1 MGKGHPLNQTKGK
14 DMTEFQISEL
24 AISGYAGKPVP
35 NRFFKSE
42 SPAENGPGLAVL
54 FPGLRYTCDMP
65 LLYYPTKLFLQR
77 GFDVL
82 QVHTDYT
89 QPDFQASSRRDQGI
103 WLTAD
108 AKAALQAGGEQ
119 EHYARLVLV
128 GKSIGTLVLAHLVA
142 GESLA
147 GAATIWLTPLL
158 HQPQLVEAAVRCK
171 GPALFVAGS
180 GDPTFDEAALVR
192 IQEKARSETMV
203 IEGANHS
210 LEVSDDPLE
219 ALDILADIL
228 QRMVEFL
235 NRNHI

>member
-1 MGKGHPLNQTKGK
+1 
-14 DMTEFQISEL
+14 MTEFQISEL
-24 AISGYAGKPVP
+24 SISGYAGKAVP
-35 NRFFKSE
+35 NRFFKAQKA
-42 SPAENGPGLAVL
+42 AEAGEGLAVL

-89 QPDFQASSRRDQGI
+89 RPEFQASSRRDQGI
-103 WLTAD
+103 WLAAD
-108 AKAALQAGGEQ
+108 AKSAVQAGRAQGQ
-119 EHYARLVLV
+119 YDHLVLV

-142 GESLA
+142 NESTA
-147 GAATIWLTPLL
+147 GAGAIWLTPLL

-192 IQEKARSETMV
+192 IQEKTRAETMV

-210 LEVSDDPLE
+210 LEVSEDPLE
-219 ALDILADIL
+219 ALGIL
-228 QRMVEFL
+228 QSIIQRMAEFL
-235 NRNHI
+235 NRNNL